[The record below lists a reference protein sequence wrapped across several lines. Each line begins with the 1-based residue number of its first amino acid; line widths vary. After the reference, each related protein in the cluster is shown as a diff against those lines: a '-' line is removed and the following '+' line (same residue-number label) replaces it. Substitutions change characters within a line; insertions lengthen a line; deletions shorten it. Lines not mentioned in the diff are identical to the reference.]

1 MLLLAAAQQTG
12 LLEVLVTAVMELAD
26 LKLAGR
32 HPTSAVVDRLLRTL
46 LFLPVAG
53 LARTWDL
60 RSYTGTMLAILSDRQ
75 CAYSQGYTEQ
85 FLARLARTKAA
96 ERLTETVARWT
107 WSLWQTKQASPDQND
122 PPAVFYVDGHRKA
135 VYSAVLVPRGP
146 VGRLDGKILG
156 CRELVLLHD
165 AQGHPLLATTHR
177 GDQHLTIGLPHLLHC
192 HEQAI
197 DQMGVQRV
205 VVDREGMAAE
215 FLAQQKLAGR
225 QVVTL
230 LKADQY
236 KSECSFDQVGE
247 WHPWRLN
254 RAGQVICE
262 VAPARFALPRP
273 NPSDP
278 PVEVEVAL
286 IRDWRKLLPVEPEAE
301 ASDGDWKTDLAP
313 HQAQFW
319 EEGWQAVP
327 APPVPKTPKLIPVI
341 STGPKGDAV
350 ELAQTYFERWNCQ
363 ENIIRDWL
371 LPLNLDTNH
380 GYAKEQVV
388 NSELAKRQAV
398 AQGRAQ
404 RLQQLAQAC
413 RARLGQLKKQDDQLE
428 AHALVYEQRRNELL
442 IQVNQFEEAGQTQE
456 RNYFPLKARQVA
468 AEWEIR
474 QDRIRLE
481 KNAQR
486 RLHLMDKCERYCR
499 ELRQVLRHHEDLQI
513 QACDMYELDHAKDQL
528 MTLFKVGLANLGMWV
543 RDHYFGES
551 YHHCGWQRLLPF
563 FKLSGWITVT
573 ESEVKLEV
581 CAFNH
586 RALVRDLEEVCHK
599 VNEHPLILPDG
610 RRLVMAVG
618 KRLSARLD
626 GPLAQTG

>member
-1 MLLLAAAQQTG
+1 M
-12 LLEVLVTAVMELAD
+12 LVTAVIGVAD
-26 LKLAGR
+26 LKMGGHRPANA
-32 HPTSAVVDRLLRTL
+32 AVVDRLLRTL

-60 RSYTGTMLAILSDRQ
+60 RSYTGTMLAILSDRE

-85 FLARLARTKAA
+85 FLARLARAQAA
-96 ERLTETVARWT
+96 ERLTETMARWT
-107 WSLWQTKQASPDQND
+107 WSLWQTEQTPPDQNG

-165 AQGHPLLATTHR
+165 AQGHPLLVTTHR
-177 GDQHLTIGLPHLLHC
+177 GDQHLTMGLPYLLHC
-192 HEQAI
+192 YEQAI
-197 DQMGVQRV
+197 GQMGVQRV

-230 LKADQY
+230 LRADQY
-236 KSECSFDQVGE
+236 ESERSFDQVGE
-247 WHPWRLN
+247 WQPWRYN

-262 VAPARFALPRP
+262 VASARFALPRP

-286 IRDWRKLLPVEPEAE
+286 IRDWRKLLPAEPVDEA
-301 ASDGDWKTDLAP
+301 ADNDWKADLAP

-327 APPVPKTPKLIPVI
+327 APPVPRHPKLIPVI

-350 ELAQTYFERWNCQ
+350 ELVQTYFERWNCQ

-388 NSELAKRQAV
+388 NSELAKRQVV
-398 AQGRAQ
+398 AQGRTQ

-413 RARLGQLKKQDDQLE
+413 RARLGQLREQDEQLE
-428 AHALVYEQRRNELL
+428 VHVLVYEQRRNELL
-442 IQVNQFEEAGQTQE
+442 IQVSQFEEAGRTQE

-468 AEWEIR
+468 AEWEVR
-474 QDRIRLE
+474 QDRTRLE
-481 KNAQR
+481 KNALRRQR
-486 RLHLMDKCERYCR
+486 LMDKCEGYCR
-499 ELRQVLRHHEDLQI
+499 ELRQVLRHQEDLQA
-513 QACDMYELDHAKDQL
+513 QARDMYELDVRPVQLKLAK
-528 MTLFKVGLANLGMWV
+528 
-543 RDHYFGES
+543 
-551 YHHCGWQRLLPF
+551 
-563 FKLSGWITVT
+563 
-573 ESEVKLEV
+573 
-581 CAFNH
+581 
-586 RALVRDLEEVCHK
+586 
-599 VNEHPLILPDG
+599 
-610 RRLVMAVG
+610 
-618 KRLSARLD
+618 
-626 GPLAQTG
+626 